1 MTPIRLAVGEY
12 AGDTEKR
19 LAYISS
25 ASVFEVFTDSFM
37 ETYTKHKNF
46 TDFCNAIH
54 CDMKSQDDLNK
65 LQDTH
70 EFDSSICSQ
79 SDFESWEAM
88 VETAYNE
95 LINQE

>member
-1 MTPIRLAVGEY
+1 MTPIRLAVGNY
-12 AGDTEKR
+12 AGDIDKR
-19 LAYISS
+19 LAYTSS
-25 ASVFEVFTDSFM
+25 ASIVEVFPDSFM

-70 EFDSSICSQ
+70 EFDSAIRSQ
-79 SDFESWEAM
+79 SVFESWEAM
-88 VETAYNE
+88 IETAYNE
-95 LINQE
+95 LVSQK